1 MALKSSYSNLVDRE
15 VSSKDM
21 TIADLNE
28 CANIFASQFDNSEIH
43 DRVLS
48 FQIIKDGKFETGVDS
63 EYGEGETLSE
73 PHQDE
78 TDKKNERDGNAYEM
92 MTV

>member
-1 MALKSSYSNLVDRE
+1 M
-15 VSSKDM
+15 
-21 TIADLNE
+21 
-28 CANIFASQFDNSEIH
+28 
-43 DRVLS
+43 
-48 FQIIKDGKFETGVDS
+48 
-63 EYGEGETLSE
+63 GEGETLSE